1 MRSWSPGT
9 PGPSS
14 STRSGAR
21 RDEDPTEPFH
31 SKDYPFTPVP
41 DEPAIAKVR
50 ERLKSV
56 GLHPASLPLGVDIDR
71 WLARAKTPFD
81 AYPDTLT
88 GKMDAESCGLAAALK
103 DPDIDLQ
110 TGADVIRLETDEA
123 EPHRRR
129 SSIARRARRSGCR
142 PSS

>member
-1 MRSWSPGT
+1 RGT
-9 PGPSS
+9 TS
-14 STRSGAR
+14 
-21 RDEDPTEPFH
+21 EDPTEPFH
-31 SKDYPFTPVP
+31 SRDYPFKPVP

-71 WLARAKTPFD
+71 WLARAQTPFD

-88 GKMDAESCGLAAALK
+88 GKMDAESCGLAAALE

-110 TGADVIRLETDEA
+110 IGADVVRLETDEGNRIA
-123 EPHRRR
+123 
-129 SSIARRARRSGCR
+129 SIVYRQKGEEKRLSPKIVILSAGAI
-142 PSS
+142 